1 MSNKIRSQIM
11 GEQHVDIK
19 YLMQDDI
26 GVVISKGLASTYET
40 KPKNPIE
47 YFAKWLLNHRETER
61 EAQKV
66 SSLAFITYFIKVE
79 KS

>member
-1 MSNKIRSQIM
+1 MSNNKIRSQIM
-11 GEQHVDIK
+11 GEQHADIK
-19 YLMQDDI
+19 YLMQDEI

-47 YFAKWLLNHRETER
+47 FFAKWLLNHRDTER

-66 SSLAFITYFIKVE
+66 SDISKFITSFL
-79 KS
+79 S

>member
-1 MSNKIRSQIM
+1 MSKIRSNIM
-11 GEQHVDIK
+11 GDQHADIK

-26 GVVISKGLASTYET
+26 GAVISKGLASTYET

-61 EAQKV
+61 VAQNV
-66 SSLAFITYFIKVE
+66 SPYIFITYFIKVE
-79 KS
+79 NS